1 MSDELEKAYKKR
13 GAWRAEKYLP
23 PALAHHSLL
32 ITHYYFY
39 RLARRGR
46 NERTEPLR
54 PRANCVNGLP
64 PLPTSAGEPPK
75 AGSTTRLTA

>member
-32 ITHYYFY
+32 IYSSLITISIDLPVAAETNELS
-39 RLARRGR
+39 RCVRARI
-46 NERTEPLR
+46 
-54 PRANCVNGLP
+54 V
-64 PLPTSAGEPPK
+64 
-75 AGSTTRLTA
+75 